1 MGFFNPVALFKGH
14 LCQRLGAQCRL
25 ACGPRVARAIA
36 AAESGKLAQWRL
48 QRHHV
53 NLISG
58 HKGREFPEA
67 SDLPAASPTAAVVVC
82 CSRHQLLFLLLLV
95 LHVERSKPALV
106 GGRG

>member
-67 SDLPAASPTAAVVVC
+67 SDLPPGSAAKATALQKQRQWQQAVLMVV
-82 CSRHQLLFLLLLV
+82 QV
-95 LHVERSKPALV
+95 Q
-106 GGRG
+106 